1 MQVFS
6 ADCPINLM
14 HVNYVRR
21 MIFMRCYLQ
30 RKAVALPFTLWERG
44 GDCMSDY
51 EILSLVL
58 EISILVATVVMLCI
72 KTKNK

>member
-1 MQVFS
+1 
-6 ADCPINLM
+6 
-14 HVNYVRR
+14 

-30 RKAVALPFTLWERG
+30 RKAVALPFALWERG